1 MDLLPL
7 PSIGTQV
14 PEGQVR
20 TAPLINESLVR
31 VSLGLASQHLL
42 ASIRYQQST
51 PIGGRPLNASDYW
64 AGYYKQTGITRST
77 DGGRTWEEPGIVTG
91 YLQQTGSLARLDD
104 GTIILA
110 FGHKDSTQDPTTK
123 QWVMYGQRCIV
134 SHDNGRTFS
143 RRIFELHSGSMY
155 AATVA
160 LPRATDKLEGQL
172 LVTVCA
178 NSTGVAG
185 NLHVLRWFAPNRT
198 EVAAGGYFQPV
209 TPSCGVPARSHTC
222 TELANENDRLRR
234 LLGESLEENERL
246 RAVTMEK

>member
-1 MDLLPL
+1 M
-7 PSIGTQV
+7 
-14 PEGQVR
+14 
-20 TAPLINESLVR
+20 
-31 VSLGLASQHLL
+31 
-42 ASIRYQQST
+42 
-51 PIGGRPLNASDYW
+51 GGNPLNASDYW
-64 AGYYKQTGITRST
+64 APYYKQTGITRSI
-77 DGGRTWEEPGIVTG
+77 DGGRTWEQPGIVTG

-160 LPRATDKLEGQL
+160 LPKASTDALDGQL
-172 LVTVCA
+172 LVTACA

-209 TPSCGVPARSHTC
+209 APSCGVPAQSHTC
-222 TELANENDRLRR
+222 NELANENDRLRR
-234 LLGESLEENERL
+234 MLVESMEENERL
-246 RAVTMEK
+246 RAAAMEK